1 MKAFTFR
8 LETLLHLREIS
19 KDRAIK
25 EYAQAISKREKLE
38 LDLKKAVKMLEVLN
52 AEINERRASGFS
64 GFEQDGFNQSILRSK
79 EIIIDLNSKVAD
91 SKNIESA
98 KRNLYLR
105 ADSNC
110 KSLLKLKEKKKV
122 EHLKSE
128 EKKEESELEDIIGSR
143 FVFNQ
148 SIQKL

>member
-38 LDLKKAVKMLEVLN
+38 LDLKRAVKMLEVLN

-79 EIIIDLNSKVAD
+79 EVIIDLNSKVAD

-148 SIQKL
+148 SI

>member
-79 EIIIDLNSKVAD
+79 EVIIDLNSKVAD

-148 SIQKL
+148 SI

>member
-8 LETLLHLREIS
+8 LETLLHLREMS
-19 KDRAIK
+19 KERAIK

-52 AEINERRASGFS
+52 AEINERRANGFS

-98 KRNLYLR
+98 KRNLYLL

-110 KSLLKLKEKKKV
+110 KSLLKLKEKEKV

-148 SIQKL
+148 SI

>member
-38 LDLKKAVKMLEVLN
+38 LDLKKAVKMLELLN

-64 GFEQDGFNQSILRSK
+64 GFEQDGFNKSILRSK

-148 SIQKL
+148 SI

>member
-79 EIIIDLNSKVAD
+79 KVIIDLNSKVAD

-148 SIQKL
+148 SI

>member
-79 EIIIDLNSKVAD
+79 EVIIDLNSKVAD

-105 ADSNC
+105 ADSDC
-110 KSLLKLKEKKKV
+110 KSLLKLKEKKKE

-148 SIQKL
+148 SI

>member
-79 EIIIDLNSKVAD
+79 EVIIDLNSKVAD

>member
-8 LETLLHLREIS
+8 LETLLHLREMS
-19 KDRAIK
+19 KERAIK

-52 AEINERRASGFS
+52 AEINERRTNGFS
-64 GFEQDGFNQSILRSK
+64 GFEQEGFNQSILRSK

-98 KRNLYLR
+98 KRNLYLL

-148 SIQKL
+148 SI

>member
-64 GFEQDGFNQSILRSK
+64 GFKQDGFNQSILRSK
-79 EIIIDLNSKVAD
+79 EVIIDLNSKVAD

-110 KSLLKLKEKKKV
+110 KSLLKLKEKKKE

-148 SIQKL
+148 SI

>member
-1 MKAFTFR
+1 MKSFTFR

-79 EIIIDLNSKVAD
+79 EVIIDLNSKVAD

-110 KSLLKLKEKKKV
+110 KSLLKLKEKKKE

-148 SIQKL
+148 SI

>member
-1 MKAFTFR
+1 MKSFTFR

-79 EIIIDLNSKVAD
+79 EIIINLNSKVAD

-148 SIQKL
+148 SI

>member
-1 MKAFTFR
+1 MKSFTFR

-64 GFEQDGFNQSILRSK
+64 GFKQDGFNQSILRSK
-79 EIIIDLNSKVAD
+79 EVIIDLNSKVAD

-148 SIQKL
+148 SI

>member
-1 MKAFTFR
+1 MKSFTFR

-52 AEINERRASGFS
+52 AEINKRRASGFS

-79 EIIIDLNSKVAD
+79 EVIIDLNSKVAD

-148 SIQKL
+148 SI

>member
-1 MKAFTFR
+1 

-79 EIIIDLNSKVAD
+79 EVIIDLNSKVAD

-110 KSLLKLKEKKKV
+110 KSLLKLKEKKKE

-148 SIQKL
+148 SI

>member
-38 LDLKKAVKMLEVLN
+38 LDLKKAVKMLELLN

-64 GFEQDGFNQSILRSK
+64 GFKQDGFNQSILRSK
-79 EIIIDLNSKVAD
+79 EVIIDLNSKVAD

-148 SIQKL
+148 SI

>member
-25 EYAQAISKREKLE
+25 EYAQAILKREKLE
-38 LDLKKAVKMLEVLN
+38 LDLRKAVKMLEVLN
-52 AEINERRASGFS
+52 AEINERRAIGFS